1 MLKLNLGAGGDIK
14 EGWRNLDI
22 TFAPPNYINIAEPLP
37 FADTTVD
44 VIYSSHTV
52 EHVDS
57 PTALRFFDECFRVL
71 KPGGVVRIAVPSVS
85 RIAAQADQQYLSWL
99 GTSGFGEATLQSA
112 LRNIVLN
119 HGHKSCWSFDIL
131 ESVLQAAGFMRLTR
145 CEIGQS
151 THESL
156 RNVECHGKVIGEH
169 NNAVETIV
177 VEAVR

>member
-1 MLKLNLGAGGDIK
+1 MLKLNLGAGNDIK

-22 TFAPPNYINIAEPLP
+22 TFAPPNYIDIAEPLP
-37 FADTTVD
+37 FADATVD
-44 VIYSSHTV
+44 IIYSSHTV

-85 RIAAQADQQYLSWL
+85 QIAAQADQQYLDWL
-99 GTSGFGEATLQSA
+99 GTSGFGEPTLRSA

-131 ESVLQAAGFMRLTR
+131 ESVLCAAGFVQCVR
-145 CEIGQS
+145 CAIGQS
-151 THESL
+151 AHPEL
-156 RNVECHGKVIGEH
+156 QNAERHGEIIGEH

-177 VEAVR
+177 VEAIR